1 MTMGMTLTQVSRLM
15 EADPGAAR
23 ALLQEAKGDSS
34 AALAELR
41 SLVRG
46 IRPPILADRGLAEA
60 LRSLAAGSPIDTV
73 VASDLDGPLMPTI
86 ETALYFAVAEL
97 LANAVKH
104 SAASQ
109 VVIELAATRDTITA
123 TVTDNGIGGRRR
135 HRTVGWPGFGAAWT
149 PTTRPLSSSARW
161 AAPRPRPSWS
171 PAPSTDR
178 SAAAQEGQYRQ
189 HAPRRRGLTGQVE
202 LREDGVDVLL
212 HRLLGHDEPLRDHRV
227 GLSLGHA

>member
-1 MTMGMTLTQVSRLM
+1 MGVATQWTCLERDLHDGAQARLVTMGMTLTQVSRLM

-46 IRPPILADRGLAEA
+46 IRPPILADRGLTEA

-73 VASDLDGPLMPTI
+73 VTSDLDGPLVPTI

-104 SAASQ
+104 SAASRID
-109 VVIELAATRDTITA
+109 IELGASPETVTA
-123 TVTDNGIGGRRR
+123 TVTDNGIGGAEETPDGGLAGLRRR
-135 HRTVGWPGFGAAWT
+135 LDPYDATLEFISPVGGPTSATVVV
-149 PTTRPLSSSARW
+149 
-161 AAPRPRPSWS
+161 PRP
-171 PAPSTDR
+171 
-178 SAAAQEGQYRQ
+178 
-189 HAPRRRGLTGQVE
+189 
-202 LREDGVDVLL
+202 VD
-212 HRLLGHDEPLRDHRV
+212 
-227 GLSLGHA
+227 